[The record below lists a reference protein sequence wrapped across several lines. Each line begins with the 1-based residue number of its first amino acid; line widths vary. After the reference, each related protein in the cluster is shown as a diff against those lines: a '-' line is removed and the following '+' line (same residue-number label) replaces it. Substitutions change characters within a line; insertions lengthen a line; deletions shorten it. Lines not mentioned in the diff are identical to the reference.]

1 MEAEPAGKNWRCL
14 FMYVN
19 VKLLVMDFD
28 GVMTNNKVIMDENGK
43 ESVVCNRSD
52 GMGVEMLLNKG
63 IAAIVISKEV
73 NKVVKARC
81 EKLKIPCIH
90 GVDDK
95 ISILKKE
102 LKNRGLQPE
111 DVCYIGNDVNDIE
124 CMKYVGIGVAVN
136 DAYPSVK
143 KVADVVTK
151 KNGGEGAV
159 REVIDDIL
167 KMN

>member
-1 MEAEPAGKNWRCL
+1 
-14 FMYVN
+14 MYAN

-28 GVMTNNKVIMDENGK
+28 GVMTNNKVIVDENGK

-52 GMGVEMLLNKG
+52 GMGVEMLLIKG
-63 IAAIVISKEV
+63 IDAIVISKEV

-102 LKNRGLQPE
+102 LNKRVLKPE

-124 CMKYVGIGVAVN
+124 CMKYVGLGVTVN
-136 DAYPSVK
+136 DAYPEVK
-143 KVADVVTK
+143 KVAQVVTK

-159 REVIDDIL
+159 REIIDNIL
-167 KMN
+167 ERA

>member
-1 MEAEPAGKNWRCL
+1 
-14 FMYVN
+14 MYVN